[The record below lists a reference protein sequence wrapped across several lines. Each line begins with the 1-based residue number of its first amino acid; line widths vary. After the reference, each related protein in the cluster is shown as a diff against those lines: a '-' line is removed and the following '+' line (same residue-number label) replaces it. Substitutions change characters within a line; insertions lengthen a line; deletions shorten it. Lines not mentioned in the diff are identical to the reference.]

1 MKSFQGSA
9 TSLTNMFQ
17 TLSLNSSSSNS
28 TLGGILL
35 NDQHRQLILKY
46 FDTERSFTMLS
57 IGPQTLAITTSTLAA
72 GSTSATLTVAW
83 PATNITCRQLVVF
96 SDGEQRNVTF
106 TQGSTAIS
114 WQSPTTAVQTTS
126 AISTVGVQAYPL
138 PANISKIKNPTINVG
153 QLVYTP
159 APVQSIQEWTKLN
172 ALPYT
177 SSIPAYFYVYN
188 NELNFFPI
196 PSSSGEVITIYC
208 QINVADMTYTDYS
221 TGTIATM
228 VVGSNAIVGSGSTW
242 TTFPQNVD
250 LTFANLFLTVTP
262 PGGDG
267 LPYQIQSFQS
277 ATAATLLKPVV
288 NAPNTSGASYTIG
301 QYPLLSSDFHDAILY
316 GALRIYFA
324 SIVKDTDR
332 FNLYAG
338 LFKEKTDLMEFYL
351 SSKQINVD
359 LSVTPVLTNPNLFIS
374 SQS

>member
-1 MKSFQGSA
+1 
-9 TSLTNMFQ
+9 MFK
-17 TLSLNSSSSNS
+17 TLSLNSASSNG

-57 IGPQTLAITTSTLAA
+57 IGAQTLTITTSTLVS
-72 GSTSATLTVAW
+72 GSTSATLTAAW
-83 PATNITCRQLVVF
+83 PSTSITCQQLVVF
-96 SDGEQRNVTF
+96 GNGDQRTVFF
-106 TQGSTAIS
+106 TQGSTTIS
-114 WQSPTTAVQTTS
+114 WQSPTTSVQTS
-126 AISTVGVQAYPL
+126 ASISCVGVQSYPL
-138 PANISKIKNPTINVG
+138 PANVSKIKNPTITIG
-153 QLVYTP
+153 QLQYTP

-172 ALPYT
+172 ALPYA

-188 NELNFFPI
+188 NQLNFFPI
-196 PSSSGEVITIYC
+196 PSASGELITIYC

-228 VVGSNAIVGSGSTW
+228 VVGSNSITGSGSTW

-288 NAPNTSGASYTIG
+288 NAPNVSGASYVIG

-332 FNLYAG
+332 FNVYDG
-338 LFKEKTDLMEFYL
+338 LFKEKKDLMEFYL

-359 LSVTPVLTNPNLFIS
+359 LSVTPVLTNPNLFLS